1 MVTLERGLVVQYRE
15 AYEWGE
21 PVHHGLCGLGP
32 VDYSNS
38 SL

>member
-21 PVHHGLCGLGP
+21 LAHHGLCGLGP
-32 VDYSNS
+32 VGYSNS